1 MSIRAF
7 IAIELDEPVRRGLAD
22 LQEDLERSG
31 ADVKWVKPANL
42 HLTVKFLGQVEDET
56 VRRVNEIMEKA
67 VEGVAPFGL
76 RIAGAGSFPR
86 GRRPRVVWV
95 AAHEVGSALEAIH
108 RRLEKGLASVGVAP
122 DGRRFVAHV
131 TLGRVRSGR
140 RAERLADG
148 IDRAADREFGE
159 VTVNALTLFESTLTP
174 TGPIYGSIGRASLGR
189 EGGQTPSAGA

>member
-22 LQEDLERSG
+22 LEEDLKRSG
-31 ADVKWVKPANL
+31 AEVKWVKPANL
-42 HLTVKFLGQVEDET
+42 HLTLKFLGQVEEDA
-56 VRRVNEIMEKA
+56 VSRVSGIMEEA

-95 AAHEVGSALEAIH
+95 AAHEAGSTLEAIH
-108 RRLEKGLASVGVAP
+108 RRLEKGLSSVGVAP

-140 RAERLADG
+140 RSERLADD
-148 IDRAADREFGE
+148 IDRAAEREFGE
-159 VTVNALTLFESTLTP
+159 VTVDALTLFESTLTP
-174 TGPIYGSIGRASLGR
+174 TGPIYTAIGRASLGR
-189 EGGQTPSAGA
+189 EGE